1 MWALPTAYFLSQVR
15 VYISS
20 FSFFVFFDGE
30 LRRRGNY
37 LEYCYGVYAVRTY
50 IPQLEY
56 LVRDERWY
64 YISSIVEFTYGNL
77 LDKEEGS
84 D

>member
-37 LEYCYGVYAVRTY
+37 LEYCSGYGSTY
-50 IPQLEY
+50 IYSVIRMSREGRT
-56 LVRDERWY
+56 LVL
-64 YISSIVEFTYGNL
+64 YIVDRGIYVRKFA
-77 LDKEEGS
+77 
-84 D
+84 

>member
-1 MWALPTAYFLSQVR
+1 MEI
-15 VYISS
+15 ISNIA
-20 FSFFVFFDGE
+20 
-30 LRRRGNY
+30 RGM
-37 LEYCYGVYAVRTY
+37 AVRTY
-50 IPQLEY
+50 IPQLEC